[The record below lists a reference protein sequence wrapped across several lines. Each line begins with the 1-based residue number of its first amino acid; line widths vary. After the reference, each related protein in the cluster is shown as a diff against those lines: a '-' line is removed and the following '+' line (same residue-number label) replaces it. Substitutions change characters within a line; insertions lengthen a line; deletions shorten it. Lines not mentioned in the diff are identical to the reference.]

1 MASAS
6 TEACD
11 CRDSLCRETLPP
23 TKPESLFD
31 ALEWELV
38 RETIEVGRDDVVAR
52 ISGWWAYCDATD
64 ALFEPDI

>member
-1 MASAS
+1 MYLGIASAS
-6 TEACD
+6 IETCD

-31 ALEWELV
+31 TLECELL

-52 ISGWWAYCDATD
+52 ISG
-64 ALFEPDI
+64 